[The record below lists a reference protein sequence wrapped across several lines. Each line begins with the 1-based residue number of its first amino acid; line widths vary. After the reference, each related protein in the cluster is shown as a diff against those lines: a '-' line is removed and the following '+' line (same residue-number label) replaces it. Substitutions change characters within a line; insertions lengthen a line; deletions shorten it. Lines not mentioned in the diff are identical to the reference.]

1 MSYLAQILSITKNIN
16 LNCEYWDVR
25 VEDSFETTITIVDGE
40 VVTCTSSPSLGAFLR
55 IKKDGF
61 WLYESTTDINQIKES
76 LENLCKQ
83 PVTKKSNLGYQPQKQ
98 EPFIKINSAL
108 TKFSSVSL
116 FKKTDLL
123 NNYFKILHKNK
134 KLSSSNIRYGDIYK
148 VKSFLNSVGTQYEF
162 DFNQGGVNIGYTLKK
177 DSQLFDD
184 KFLIYGSEFNALLN
198 HEARLN
204 SAIIESEKFLYVPAI
219 DPGKYRVLLDPV
231 VTGVFT
237 HESFGHKSEADFL
250 IGNLEA
256 LAEWKLGSKIASDNL
271 TIVDSGQHLNTSGYC
286 PVDDDGFPAQ
296 KTYLIKNGILVGRLH
311 SIDTA
316 IQLNEKP
323 TGNSRAMN
331 FEWEPIVRMTSTY
344 IEPGTENVNSILKRC
359 EGVLL
364 VEGVKHGS
372 GLDTFT
378 IAPTRGYIIDSNGEK
393 SPVRL
398 TVISGTI
405 IDTLKNIEAVSSD
418 FDLHSGA
425 IGGCGKM
432 EQWPLPVAHGGPY
445 VLVKEMQV
453 S

>member
-1 MSYLAQILSITKNIN
+1 MSYLAQILSMTKAMN

-25 VEDSFETTITIVDGE
+25 LEDSFETTITIVDGE
-40 VVTCTSSPSLGAFLR
+40 IVTCTSSPSLGAFLR

-61 WLYESTTDINQIKES
+61 WLYESTTEVDQIKES

-83 PVTKKSNLGYQPQKQ
+83 PVPKKSNLGYQPKKQ
-98 EPFIKINSAL
+98 EPFIKISSVL
-108 TKFSSVSL
+108 TKFSSVPLS
-116 FKKTDLL
+116 KKTDLL
-123 NNYFKILHKNK
+123 KNYSEILQQNK
-134 KLSSSNIRYGDIYK
+134 KISSMTIRYGDIYK
-148 VKSFLNSVGTQYEF
+148 IKSFVNSVGTQFEF
-162 DFNQGGVNIGYTLKK
+162 DFNQGGVNIGYTLK
-177 DSQLFDD
+177 DGGQLFDD
-184 KFLIYGSEFNALLN
+184 KFLIYGSEFTALLN
-198 HEARLN
+198 HDARLK
-204 SAIIESEKFLYVPAI
+204 SALYESEKFLHAPAI
-219 DPGKYRVLLDPV
+219 EPGKYRVLLDPV

-250 IGNLEA
+250 LGNAQA
-256 LAEWKLGSKIASDNL
+256 LAEWQLGSKIASENL
-271 TIVDSGQHLNTSGYC
+271 TIIDSGQHVNTSGYC
-286 PVDDDGFPAQ
+286 PVDDDGVPAQ
-296 KTYLIKNGILVGRLH
+296 KSYLIKNGILTGRLH

-316 IQLNEKP
+316 IQLGESP

-344 IEPGTENVNSILKRC
+344 IEPGAESVNSILKRC

-372 GLDTFT
+372 GLSTFT
-378 IAPTRGYIIDSNGEK
+378 IAPTRGYIIDLNGEK
-393 SPVRL
+393 KPVRL
-398 TVISGTI
+398 TVISGSVF
-405 IDTLKNIEAVSSD
+405 DTLKNIEVVSSD

-453 S
+453 N

>member
-1 MSYLAQILSITKNIN
+1 MSYLPQILSQTMNMN

-25 VEDSFETTITIVDGE
+25 LEDSFETAITIIDGE
-40 VVTCTSSPSLGAFLR
+40 IVTCTASPSVGAFLR

-61 WLYESTTDINQIKES
+61 WLYESTTEIDQIKQS
-76 LENLCKQ
+76 LENLCQ
-83 PVTKKSNLGYQPQKQ
+83 QSVPKKSNPGYQPKKQ
-98 EPFIKINSAL
+98 EPFIKISSANK
-108 TKFSSVSL
+108 KFSAVSL
-116 FKKTDLL
+116 NKKTDLL
-123 NNYFKILHKNK
+123 KYYSEILKQNK
-134 KLSSSNIRYGDIYK
+134 KLSSMNIRYADIYK
-148 VKSFLNSVGTQYEF
+148 IKSFVNSVGTQFEF
-162 DFNQGGVNIGYTLKK
+162 DFNQGGLNISFTLQENG
-177 DSQLFDD
+177 QLFDD
-184 KFLIYGSEFNALLN
+184 KFLIYGTEFNALLN
-198 HEARLN
+198 HEAGLKAAL
-204 SAIIESEKFLYVPAI
+204 SESEKFLHAPAI
-219 DPGKYRVLLDPV
+219 EPGKYRVLLDPV

-250 IGNLEA
+250 LGNDKS
-256 LAEWKLGSKIASDNL
+256 LAEWPLGSKIASDNL
-271 TIVDSGQHLNTSGYC
+271 TIVDSGQHVNTSGYC

-296 KTYLIKNGILVGRLH
+296 KNYLIKNGILTGRLH

-316 IQLNEKP
+316 IQLGEKP

-344 IEPGTENVNSILKRC
+344 IEAGTENVNSMLKRC

-378 IAPTRGYIIDSNGEK
+378 IAPSRGYIIDSKGEK
-393 SPVRL
+393 KPVRL

-405 IDTLKNIEAVSSD
+405 IETLKNIEAVSSE
-418 FDLHSGA
+418 FNLHSGA

-432 EQWPLPVAHGGPY
+432 EQWPLPVSHGGPF

-453 S
+453 T